1 MRRARTLE
9 DRYRR
14 LLALYPPEHRARH
27 GEEMLGVLMTA
38 AVPGRRYPGR
48 AESAAL
54 IGGAIWRAN

>member
-1 MRRARTLE
+1 
-9 DRYRR
+9 
-14 LLALYPPEHRARH
+14 
-27 GEEMLGVLMTA
+27 MLGVLMTA